1 MRGKVV
7 YYDHGNKIGF
17 HPGNYLIEIMEDRLF
32 TLADASAYFKL
43 PIKILDKL
51 LNGTIA
57 VTPEIAEKLAVTGIS
72 AKSWLN
78 LQKSYDIACK
88 KRAQERN
95 IPNA

>member
-7 YYDHGNKIGF
+7 YYDHGNKMGF

-78 LQKSYDIACK
+78 LQKSYDAACK

>member
-1 MRGKVV
+1 MWGKVV
-7 YYDHGNKIGF
+7 YYDHGDKMGV

-32 TLADASAYFKL
+32 TLAEASTYFRL
-43 PIKILDKL
+43 PIKTLDKL

-78 LQKSYDIACK
+78 LQKSYDAACN

-95 IPNA
+95 MQND

>member
-7 YYDHGNKIGF
+7 YYDHGNKMGF

-78 LQKSYDIACK
+78 LQKSYDIACN

-95 IPNA
+95 MQNA

>member
-7 YYDHGNKIGF
+7 YYDHGNKMGF

-78 LQKSYDIACK
+78 LQKSYDTACN

-95 IPNA
+95 MQND

>member
-7 YYDHGNKIGF
+7 YYDHGNKMGF

-72 AKSWLN
+72 TKSWLN

-95 IPNA
+95 MQND

>member
-7 YYDHGNKIGF
+7 YYDHGNKMGF

-72 AKSWLN
+72 VKSWLN

>member
-7 YYDHGNKIGF
+7 YYDHGDKMGV

-32 TLADASAYFKL
+32 TLAETSTYFRL
-43 PIKILDKL
+43 PIKTLDKL

-78 LQKSYDIACK
+78 LQKSYDAACN

-95 IPNA
+95 MQND

>member
-7 YYDHGNKIGF
+7 YYDHGNKMGF

-95 IPNA
+95 ISNA

>member
-7 YYDHGNKIGF
+7 YYDQGNKMGF

>member
-1 MRGKVV
+1 MLGKVV
-7 YYDHGNKIGF
+7 YYDHGNKMGF

-72 AKSWLN
+72 VKSWLN

>member
-7 YYDHGNKIGF
+7 YYNHGDKMGV
-17 HPGNYLIEIMEDRLF
+17 HPGNYLIEIMEDKLF
-32 TLADASAYFKL
+32 TLAEASTYFNL
-43 PIKILDKL
+43 PIKTLDKL

-78 LQKSYDIACK
+78 LQKSYDTACK

-95 IPNA
+95 MQNA